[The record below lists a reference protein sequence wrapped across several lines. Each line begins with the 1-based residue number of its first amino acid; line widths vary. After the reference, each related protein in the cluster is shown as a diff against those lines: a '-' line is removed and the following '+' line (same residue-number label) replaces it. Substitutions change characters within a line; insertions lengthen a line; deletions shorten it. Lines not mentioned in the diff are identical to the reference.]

1 MRFKVGDEV
10 IVIKNPSNNR
20 FVSSQLGK
28 IHNVKD
34 IKNDKI
40 HGVKVLVG
48 TLETR
53 FFMENEIE
61 LVTGL
66 TKVLYE

>member
-1 MRFKVGDEV
+1 MKFKVDDQV
-10 IVIKNPSNNR
+10 IVIKNPSNNG

-28 IHNVKD
+28 IYTVKD

-40 HGVKVLVG
+40 HGVKILVG